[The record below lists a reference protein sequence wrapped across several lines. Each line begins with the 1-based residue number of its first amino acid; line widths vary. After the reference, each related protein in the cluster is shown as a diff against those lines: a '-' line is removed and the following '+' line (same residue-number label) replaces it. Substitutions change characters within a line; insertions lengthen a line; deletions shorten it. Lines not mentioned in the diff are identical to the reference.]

1 MRADGHRVGNVHGED
16 LVTVQI
22 DAHARLQLVVE
33 SEARRYLGGDE
44 GGAEQPHLLVG
55 LDPFSSRVGSP
66 VRVVEL
72 GKHEVRER
80 GLIRQRHAPGGRAEG
95 DEAPQVEG
103 EIRVELVAGCDLNA
117 VDAHFDDELVLRE
130 EGDGVVVGRQLE
142 ELRDHGGEGVRV
154 VDEGD
159 AENSSRESEAGQ

>member
-1 MRADGHRVGNVHGED
+1 M
-16 LVTVQI
+16 TVQI

>member
-1 MRADGHRVGNVHGED
+1 M
-16 LVTVQI
+16 
-22 DAHARLQLVVE
+22 
-33 SEARRYLGGDE
+33 
-44 GGAEQPHLLVG
+44 
-55 LDPFSSRVGSP
+55 
-66 VRVVEL
+66 
-72 GKHEVRER
+72 
-80 GLIRQRHAPGGRAEG
+80 
-95 DEAPQVEG
+95 
-103 EIRVELVAGCDLNA
+103 ELVAGCDLNA